1 MEIPTSNWPLP
12 PLPIRCLALP
22 RFILSREEV
31 IIYSSVDCC
40 EPCPV
45 SHTFH
50 GKAVKKRAR
59 KCFRRFLLPETP
71 IPTGVSGEG
80 NNSPVSSRKS
90 FHGGWK
96 DPWKETEAKPPTNV
110 KTTYPSLGMPHFIKE
125 IGDGWNIKSR
135 CGKIF
140 SIGMIHKVGTKKRE
154 PFSHDYR
161 AQNMRI
167 LIDFL
172 LPHEIPI
179 YAFE

>member
-1 MEIPTSNWPLP
+1 MFASPLFHSVIVRLNPLQISELLWHIQGFTSVSLWD
-12 PLPIRCLALP
+12 
-22 RFILSREEV
+22 RF
-31 IIYSSVDCC
+31 
-40 EPCPV
+40 
-45 SHTFH
+45 
-50 GKAVKKRAR
+50 GKHR
-59 KCFRRFLLPETP
+59 KRFLSSETP

-96 DPWKETEAKPPTNV
+96 NPWKETEAKPPTNV

-172 LPHEIPI
+172 LSHEIPI

>member
-40 EPCPV
+40 ETCPV

-71 IPTGVSGEG
+71 IPTGVSGERNDYSG
-80 NNSPVSSRKS
+80 SFFMAISPHRREVERTFTEDEKS
-90 FHGGWK
+90 LWK
-96 DPWKETEAKPPTNV
+96 GDEVKSPAKRETSCETWNQPILHLKRPIPSKKPVIGRTL
-110 KTTYPSLGMPHFIKE
+110 KTVF
-125 IGDGWNIKSR
+125 D
-135 CGKIF
+135 KIF
-140 SIGMIHKVGTKKRE
+140 SMVYFRWT
-154 PFSHDYR
+154 
-161 AQNMRI
+161 
-167 LIDFL
+167 
-172 LPHEIPI
+172 
-179 YAFE
+179 

>member
-40 EPCPV
+40 ETCPV

-71 IPTGVSGEG
+71 IPTGVSGERNDSLAVG
-80 NNSPVSSRKS
+80 QRELARRTKRVSERKMGETSTVCETNLS
-90 FHGGWK
+90 FTQNAQFHRRKPTIG
-96 DPWKETEAKPPTNV
+96 ETLKAVLE
-110 KTTYPSLGMPHFIKE
+110 
-125 IGDGWNIKSR
+125 
-135 CGKIF
+135 KIL
-140 SIGMIHKVGTKKRE
+140 SITC
-154 PFSHDYR
+154 SNDY
-161 AQNMRI
+161 
-167 LIDFL
+167 
-172 LPHEIPI
+172 
-179 YAFE
+179 